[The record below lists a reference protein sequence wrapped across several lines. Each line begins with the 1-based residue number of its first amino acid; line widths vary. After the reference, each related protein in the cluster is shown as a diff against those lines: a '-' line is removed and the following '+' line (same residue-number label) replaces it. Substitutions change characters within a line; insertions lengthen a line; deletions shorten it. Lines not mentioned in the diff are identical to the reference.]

1 VSDAFGVYREPVVE
15 QLHKTVPTQGPL
27 SALVGYPLG
36 LRGSAG
42 GPGPGVGGK
51 LLRPSLAC
59 LSCEALDGALEN
71 VLPLAAALELV
82 HVFSLVHD
90 DIQDGDELRRG
101 RPTAW
106 KTFGTAQAINA
117 GDALLTLAL
126 RTAHRAPLED
136 SLLTAAA
143 QALLWGTQ
151 RMIEGQVLDLDL
163 QQQGGDTRT
172 YLDMAR
178 LKTGALLGCALELGA
193 VAAGRQEL
201 AVEHRQAGEELG
213 LAFQIQD
220 DMLGLW
226 GNPAKTGKPVGSDLQ
241 RGKYTY
247 PLALASEEDRDMAQA
262 LRQRPVDKKL
272 VMDRLEE
279 MGIRKRCL
287 TEADRRLGA
296 VQEAVATLPWSEGC
310 RRSFA
315 EMVQSLAEREA

>member
-1 VSDAFGVYREPVVE
+1 VSEALRPYREPILE
-15 QLHKTVPTQGPL
+15 ELHKAVPAQGPL
-27 SALVGYPLG
+27 SILVRYPLG
-36 LRGSAG
+36 LVDASGR
-42 GPGPGVGGK
+42 PGPGVGGK

-59 LSCEALDGALEN
+59 LSCEALGAPVEN
-71 VLPLAAALELV
+71 AVPLAAALELV

-126 RTAHRAPLED
+126 RTANRAPLND
-136 SLLTAAA
+136 TLLTAAA
-143 QALLWGTQ
+143 EALLGGTQ
-151 RMIEGQVLDLDL
+151 RMIEGQVLDIEL
-163 QQQGGDTRT
+163 QQQGGETPA

-193 VAAGRQEL
+193 VAADRGEW
-201 AVEHRQAGEELG
+201 ATAHRQAGEELG

-226 GNPAKTGKPVGSDLQ
+226 GNPANTGKPVGSDLQ
-241 RGKYTY
+241 RGKHTF
-247 PLALASEEDRDMAQA
+247 PLALASQEDPDIGRA
-262 LRQRPVDKKL
+262 LRRRPVD
-272 VMDRLEE
+272 MDRVMHWLEE
-279 MGIRKRCL
+279 MGIRERCAA
-287 TEADRRLGA
+287 EAGRRLDA
-296 VQEAVATLPWSEGC
+296 VQAAMGMLPWSEEC

-315 EMVQSLAEREA
+315 ELVDTLVAREA